1 MAKILIAT
9 YSRSG
14 RTREVAQEIKQLVP
28 NADMYEIEVKSG
40 TFDRDMYKTDEIATV
55 QIKNNQYPE
64 LINEIPNIDQY
75 DLVLVGSPVWRG
87 APATPV
93 HTFLEKIQNYSGK
106 VASFYTDVG
115 MANGYESTFKQW
127 AGNLNVL
134 PGHEGAN
141 NLVTWIQELNIN

>member
-1 MAKILIAT
+1 MKKTLIAT

-28 NADMYEIEVKSG
+28 NADMYEIEVAPG
-40 TFDRDMYKTDEIATV
+40 TFDRDMYKTDEIATT

-127 AGNLNVL
+127 AGKLNVL
-134 PGHEGAN
+134 LGHEGAN